1 MKDETKILEA
11 ILLAAGAP
19 VKRARLRKQFP
30 NLAEMLLELG
40 GVLTDHGLQLWETE
54 TEVELVTRPE
64 LAETLRAF
72 FQLETEE
79 LTPSLLEVLAIV
91 AYGGPLNRTTIDRIR
106 GVNSLYS
113 LKRLLI
119 TGLISREES
128 AETRITADQSADIH
142 GSHPRPNQ
150 RDGRRAPQYRITP
163 AFLQHLG
170 LTAVE
175 TLPEFESLRRKIRN
189 ESQAAA

>member
-1 MKDETKILEA
+1 MQDETKILEA

-30 NLAEMLLELG
+30 NLDALLIELSG
-40 GVLTDHGLQLWETE
+40 ILTDHGLQLWETE

-64 LAETLRAF
+64 LAETLRSF

-91 AYGGPLNRTTIDRIR
+91 AYGGPLNRTAIDRIR

-119 TGLISREES
+119 TGLVLREET
-128 AETRITADQSADIH
+128 AESKRM
-142 GSHPRPNQ
+142 
-150 RDGRRAPQYRITP
+150 PQYRITS

-170 LTAVE
+170 LAAVE
-175 TLPEFESLRRKIRN
+175 ILPEYESLRRKIRN
-189 ESQAAA
+189 ESQAAISSAGSAATEAAAA